1 MKLQTIDVDFVIL
14 VNKKVCV
21 VHNHKHICAHPEKIE
36 SALHSAMYP
45 GSPPFVH
52 GGVSEISAAIFYY
65 LIKAHAF
72 FDGNK
77 RTALICA
84 TAFIESNGFTLK
96 YPMFKTRNDF
106 ADLAENCASN
116 EIELDAVK
124 KWFRKHK
131 VKMKS
136 FGRKFV

>member
-14 VNKKVCV
+14 ANRKIC
-21 VHNHKHICAHPEKIE
+21 HIHGHKHICAHPEKIE
-36 SALHSAMYP
+36 SALHAAMYP

-52 GGVSEISAAIFYY
+52 GGVSEIAAAIFYY
-65 LIKAHAF
+65 IIKSHAF

-84 TAFIESNGFTLK
+84 TAFVESNEYTLK
-96 YPMFKTRNDF
+96 YPKSKTRNDF

-116 EIELDAVK
+116 EIDLDAVK
-124 KWFRKHK
+124 KWFRRHK
-131 VKMKS
+131 SKIHNLI
-136 FGRKFV
+136 